1 MLTQLITETLLGAL
15 TGYVTNHT
23 AIRSLFQPGGV
34 IEQTR
39 EEFAR
44 EAGRLLEEQVLTQA
58 VLQQQLQLP
67 EVQQKLAQAL
77 EAFLQRELPQALQQ
91 QKLSALP
98 DSAERAA
105 FLKELAIQFLQQ
117 EREQILLLLKKHL
130 PLQQLLTE
138 AQCQRL
144 MKQLEQTL
152 LTTLQQEQFAE
163 QFWRSWRAE
172 KGSADLEQLGFG
184 PLCKT
189 VIDNAAFISS
199 QWPAWIQEQYAA
211 ELEQLLLQT
220 IQQLQLRPVLLE
232 LDQYMADAVL
242 GQYLRCDGQELCD
255 GILAALKSSEGEAF
269 LAFAAQQLVQA
280 LETVTAPAS
289 QVIPTAWLETLTP
302 LLQQQMP
309 SLLEEVLNWLEA
321 NRQSVEAM
329 LESAVEEVAAEAGG
343 MKGMLLLQLKDSLL
357 QQILQ
362 QTDLGT
368 LLEPYFLN
376 GQTSQQTA
384 AALLEHIGSALQ
396 EQSLGELV
404 QRWNKKGQLQKILQ
418 LLLAENLQRVL
429 EQSGVELA
437 EQLLHWKPGSLRLVQ
452 YQPVIEQWL
461 ADFLL
466 RWLDKVD
473 AAALLRGQRQQVLGL
488 TVNQLLDME
497 EQQAAVWLQKLV
509 QQGCRHLA
517 ETLPQT
523 PAKDLYGALYDGLE
537 HLVEQR
543 GQQLLQ
549 QLADRYTGEQV
560 LALAQPWLFQKQP
573 QILAAVTELGLSAMQ
588 GRLSKLAEGQI
599 QQLSEEE
606 MLKLVEDFMGREL
619 QPLNYLGAGMGAVA
633 GATVG
638 TALSIAVPAAA
649 IANPAMLVSVLA
661 GKSAVF
667 GAVGYGTNCAAVK
680 GLFWPYE
687 PVGGIDML
695 QGVIPKQ
702 KERFAHS
709 MGQLVERYVINADV
723 LEQLLRQSQPQ
734 WMTYGATLTGDRQRM
749 GALAAEVAA
758 YRKSMAQA
766 LQTWLEQQGAA
777 GCKRGLERLGGM
789 PLAFLC
795 GSPLEEGQLERLL
808 LPVLQQWA
816 VQQLQAEIPLSKI
829 VSFQQLWQGL
839 QGWLRKQPLPDL
851 VSLCQAALHSDGS
864 FQQMLSAQQ
873 NQALQRH
880 IQSCAEGWLAQENHS
895 TELAD
900 WLAGLLEEQR
910 FKQWLAQHGDGLI
923 AQNLSSLF
931 RLVEQ
936 TLLSM
941 LQERQEAITAAVQ
954 QVILNRLGLMQ
965 QMGYSM
971 LGGDEIVA
979 QIVNRLL
986 SQKLPIFLSVK
997 RKELQALCLQCW
1009 QQQIFPAL
1017 LQLPIRQQQVQAM
1030 LQSLLA
1036 QPVLHR
1042 SAGRIAAQ
1050 AVEKAT
1056 ALPLETWG
1064 HWLKLDT
1071 LLERI
1076 QMQLG
1081 FHWQMH
1087 GAAALDCWQPLAE
1100 KVYQQKL
1107 GPLTLRQ
1114 LTDGFSGKLP
1124 LEQLWQCEGLHQLL
1138 RGLQLRLQENISI
1151 TRLQQWLD
1159 WPQAAAVL
1167 EQGWASLLADGRF
1180 QQWLGYE
1187 SELLVLQ
1194 LTAQWERLL
1203 PEDSRTALLQPMIQA
1218 AFAVAEEYGV
1228 QLLAAMDLSR
1238 LAERQLIAMDSAH
1251 LETVVRGF
1259 ASQYLVHIEN
1269 RGWLGAAFALPGML
1283 LYLL

>member
-44 EAGRLLEEQVLTQA
+44 EAGRLLEEQVLTEA
-58 VLQQQLQLP
+58 VLRQQLQLT

-91 QKLSALP
+91 QRLSALP

-105 FLKELAIQFLQQ
+105 FLQGLAVQFLQQ
-117 EREQILLLLKKHL
+117 EREQLLLLLKKHL
-130 PLQQLLTE
+130 PVQQLLTE

-144 MKQLEQTL
+144 AGQLEQTL
-152 LTTLQQEQFAE
+152 LAALQQEHFAE
-163 QFWRSWRAE
+163 RLWRSWQAE
-172 KGSADLEQLGFG
+172 KGSANLEQLGLG
-184 PLCKT
+184 PLCKQ
-189 VIDNAAFISS
+189 ILDNMAMLSS
-199 QWPAWIQEQYAA
+199 QWPAWMQEQYEA
-211 ELEQLLLQT
+211 ELGQLLLQT
-220 IQQLQLRPVLLE
+220 IAQLQLRPVLLE

-242 GQYLRCDGQELCD
+242 GQYLHCDGQELCD
-255 GILAALKSSEGEAF
+255 GVLAALKSSEGEAF

-280 LETVTAPAS
+280 LETVTVPAS
-289 QVIPTAWLETLTP
+289 QVIPAAWLEALAP

-329 LESAVEEVAAEAGG
+329 LESAVDEVAAEAGG

-368 LLEPYFLN
+368 LLAPYFLN
-376 GQTSQQTA
+376 GQTSEQTA
-384 AALLEHIGSALQ
+384 AVLLEQVRRALQ

-404 QRWNKKGQLQKILQ
+404 QRWNQKGQVQRILQ
-418 LLLAENLQRVL
+418 LLLTENLQQVL
-429 EQSGVELA
+429 AQSGPELA
-437 EQLLHWKPGSLRLVQ
+437 TQLLNWKSGSLQLAQ

-461 ADFLL
+461 AGFLL
-466 RWLDKVD
+466 RGLDKVD
-473 AAALLRGQRQQVLGL
+473 TAALLRGQRQNLLGL
-488 TVNQLLDME
+488 TGNQLLNLE
-497 EQQAAVWLQKLV
+497 EQQAVDWLQKLV
-509 QQGCRHLA
+509 RQGCRHLA
-517 ETLPQT
+517 EKLPQM
-523 PAKDLYGALYDGLE
+523 PAKELYGALYDGLV

-549 QLADRYTGEQV
+549 QLADQYTGEQI
-560 LALAQPWLFQKQP
+560 LALAQPWLSEKQP
-573 QILAAVTELGLSAMQ
+573 QLLTALTEMGLSAVQ
-588 GRLSKLAEGQI
+588 GRLSKLAEAQI

-619 QPLNYLGAGMGAVA
+619 QPLNYLGAGMGAVV

-638 TALSIAVPAAA
+638 TALSMAVPAAA

-687 PVGGIDML
+687 PVGGIDTL

-702 KERFAHS
+702 KARFAHS
-709 MGQLVERYVINADV
+709 MGHLVERYVINGDV
-723 LEQLLRQSQPQ
+723 LGQLLQQGRPQ
-734 WMTYGATLTGDRQRM
+734 WMAYGAALAGNRQQM
-749 GALAAEVAA
+749 GALAAEMAA
-758 YRKSMAQA
+758 YRKPMIQA
-766 LQTWLEQQGAA
+766 LQRWLERQGTT
-777 GCKRGLERLGGM
+777 GCKAILERLGGM

-795 GSPLEEGQLERLL
+795 GSSQEEGRLERQL
-808 LPVLQQWA
+808 LPAVQQWA
-816 VQQLQAEIPLSKI
+816 TQQLQAEIPLSKI
-829 VSFQQLWQGL
+829 ISFQQLWPSL
-839 QGWLRKQPLPDL
+839 QDWLSKQPLPDL
-851 VSLCQAALHSDGS
+851 TSLCQTGLQSGAS

-880 IQSCAEGWLAQENHS
+880 IQSCAEDWLAQERHS
-895 TELAD
+895 VELAG
-900 WLAGLLEEQR
+900 WLAGFLDEKR
-910 FKQWLAQHGDGLI
+910 FQQWLAQHGDRLI
-923 AQNLSSLF
+923 EQNLSSLF

-941 LQERQEAITAAVQ
+941 LHEKQQAITAAVQ
-954 QVILNRLGLMQ
+954 QAILNRLGLMQ

-979 QIVNRLL
+979 QIVDRLL
-986 SQKLPIFLSVK
+986 RQKLPIFLSVK
-997 RKELQALCLQCW
+997 GKELQTLCLQCW
-1009 QQQIFPAL
+1009 QQKIFPAL
-1017 LQLPIRQQQVQAM
+1017 LQLPISQQQLQTM

-1036 QPVLHR
+1036 QPVLHQC
-1042 SAGRIAAQ
+1042 AGRIAAQ

-1056 ALPLETWG
+1056 ALPLKTWG
-1064 HWLKLDT
+1064 NWLQLDG

-1076 QMQLG
+1076 QLQLG
-1081 FHWQMH
+1081 FQWQMH
-1087 GAAALDCWQPLAE
+1087 SAAALDCWQPLAE
-1100 KVYQQKL
+1100 QVYLQKL

-1114 LTDGFSGKLP
+1114 LTAGYQGSLP
-1124 LEQLWQCEGLHQLL
+1124 LEQLLQCNGLHRWLG
-1138 RGLQLRLQENISI
+1138 GLQLRLQENISI
-1151 TRLQQWLD
+1151 TRIQQWLD

-1167 EQGWASLLADGRF
+1167 EQGWTSLLADERF
-1180 QQWLGYE
+1180 QQWLAYE
-1187 SELLVLQ
+1187 GELLVLQ
-1194 LTAQWERLL
+1194 LTTQWERLL
-1203 PEDSRTALLQPMIQA
+1203 PEDSRMALLQPMMEA

-1228 QLLAAMDLSR
+1228 QLLEAMDLSR

>member
-58 VLQQQLQLP
+58 VLRQQLQLP
-67 EVQQKLAQAL
+67 EVQQQLVQAL
-77 EAFLQRELPQALQQ
+77 EIFLQRELPRALQQ

-98 DSAERAA
+98 DWAESAA
-105 FLKELAIQFLQQ
+105 FLQGLAMQFLRQ
-117 EREQILLLLKKHL
+117 EREQILLLLQKHL

-138 AQCQRL
+138 EQGQRL
-144 MKQLEQTL
+144 AKQLEQIL
-152 LTTLQQEQFAE
+152 LAALQQEQFAE
-163 QFWRSWRAE
+163 RFWRSWQAE
-172 KGSADLEQLGFG
+172 KGSADLEQLGLG

-189 VIDNAAFISS
+189 VIDNVACISS
-199 QWPAWIQEQYAA
+199 QWPAWLQAQYEA

-220 IQQLQLRPVLLE
+220 IQKLQLRPVLLE

-242 GQYLRCDGQELCD
+242 GQYLRCDGQELCE
-255 GILAALKSSEGEAF
+255 GVLSALKSAEGEAF
-269 LAFAAQQLVQA
+269 LAFAARQLVEA
-280 LETVTAPAS
+280 LETVTAPVN
-289 QVIPTAWLETLTP
+289 QVIPAEWLEALAP

-309 SLLEEVLNWLEA
+309 SLFEEVLNWLEA

-329 LESAVEEVAAEAGG
+329 LESAVDEVAAEAGG

-368 LLEPYFLN
+368 LLAPYLLN

-396 EQSLGELV
+396 TQSLGELV
-404 QRWNKKGQLQKILQ
+404 QRWNKKGRLQKILQ
-418 LLLAENLQRVL
+418 LLLTENLQRAL
-429 EQSGVELA
+429 EQSGDVLA
-437 EQLLHWKPGSLRLVQ
+437 EQLLHWKPGSLRLAQ
-452 YQPVIEQWL
+452 YQPVLEQWL
-461 ADFLL
+461 AGCLL

-473 AAALLRGQRQQVLGL
+473 IAALLRGQMQQALGL
-488 TVNQLLDME
+488 TINQLLDME
-497 EQQAAVWLQKLV
+497 EQQAAAWLCKVV

-517 ETLPQT
+517 EALPQA
-523 PAKDLYGALYDGLE
+523 PAKEAYGALYDGLE
-537 HLVEQR
+537 HLVKQR
-543 GQQLLQ
+543 GQQVLQ
-549 QLADRYTGEQV
+549 QLADHCTGQQI
-560 LALAQPWLFQKQP
+560 LALVQPWLLQKQP
-573 QILAAVTELGLSAMQ
+573 QILAGLTELGLAAMQ

-599 QQLSEEE
+599 QQLSEDE

-619 QPLNYLGAGMGAVA
+619 QPLNYLGAAMGAVA

-638 TALSIAVPAAA
+638 TALSAAVPAAA
-649 IANPAMLVSVLA
+649 IVNPAMLVSVLA

-687 PVGGIDML
+687 PIGGVDML

-723 LEQLLRQSQPQ
+723 LEQMLRQGQPQ
-734 WMTYGATLTGDRQRM
+734 WMAYGATLTENRQLM
-749 GALAAEVAA
+749 GALAAEATT

-766 LQTWLEQQGAA
+766 LQKWLERQGTA
-777 GCKRGLERLGGM
+777 GCKTVLERLGGM

-795 GSPLEEGQLERLL
+795 SSSLEEGRLEQLLF
-808 LPVLQQWA
+808 PALQQWA
-816 VQQLQAEIPLSKI
+816 LQQLQAEIPLSKI
-829 VSFQQLWQGL
+829 ISYQQFWH
-839 QGWLRKQPLPDL
+839 WLHSWLSKQPMPDL
-851 VSLCQAALHSDGS
+851 ASLCQAVLHSDAS

-873 NQALQRH
+873 NRALQQH
-880 IQSCAEGWLAQENHS
+880 IQSCAEGWLAQEIHRA
-895 TELAD
+895 ELAD
-900 WLAGLLEEQR
+900 WLAGILEAKR
-910 FKQWLAQHGDGLI
+910 FKQWLAQHGDAII

-931 RLVEQ
+931 RLMEQ
-936 TLLSM
+936 VLLSM
-941 LQERQEAITAAVQ
+941 LQEREADITVAVQ
-954 QVILNRLGLMQ
+954 QAILNRLGLMQ

-986 SQKLPIFLSVK
+986 RQKLPIFLSVK
-997 RKELQALCLQCW
+997 RKELQALCFRCW
-1009 QQQIFPAL
+1009 QQQVFPAL
-1017 LQLPIRQQQVQAM
+1017 LQLSIPQWQVQAM

-1036 QPVLHR
+1036 QPMLHR
-1042 SAGRIAAQ
+1042 RIGGIAVQAA
-1050 AVEKAT
+1050 ERAT
-1056 ALPLETWG
+1056 ALPLGAWG
-1064 HWLKLDT
+1064 NWLKLDT
-1071 LLERI
+1071 LLERM

-1081 FHWQMH
+1081 FQWQMH
-1087 GAAALDCWQPLAE
+1087 GAAVWDCWQPLAE
-1100 KVYQQKL
+1100 AVYQQKL

-1114 LTDGFSGKLP
+1114 LTDGFQGKLP
-1124 LEQLWQCEGLHQLL
+1124 LEQLWQCEGLPQLL

-1167 EQGWASLLADGRF
+1167 EQGWVSLLADGRF
-1180 QQWLGYE
+1180 QQWLEYE
-1187 SELLVLQ
+1187 SQFVVLQ
-1194 LTAQWERLL
+1194 LAAQWERLL
-1203 PEDSRTALLQPMIQA
+1203 PKDSRTALLQPMIQA
-1218 AFAVAEEYGV
+1218 AFVVAEEYGV
-1228 QLLAAMDLSR
+1228 QLLAAMDLSQ